1 MLKALVF
8 LVTTGFCW
16 VAVGAV
22 VGLIGRR
29 GLNLLYYQIICSAL
43 SLVISLVI
51 GLCSPS
57 QLIPP
62 EGISAS
68 TWFWVVA
75 GSLANGV
82 FNYLMIQFMGL
93 AMKKGPN
100 AVVWATIQSGLIYP
114 FFMGW
119 LVFHEK
125 MSTCRIVGIVLIVA
139 SVILYAAR
147 GKADKAAATLR
158 LGPSPSPSP
167 PPVIAWLVPSLLGML
182 CCGINQCGGNLPS
195 YLERGQDFP
204 SIFRTLLLN
213 VGGLLGCLGGIL
225 WGGFRGRW
233 PARPR
238 KGELLRLTIYCVS
251 VMSVSYTSNILFMF
265 PGLDALKNLGRGP
278 LGYPIMVCS
287 CIIGFFPYGLFVLRE
302 KINPIQAIGA
312 AVGVAGIILGCL

>member
-1 MLKALVF
+1 MLKALIF

-43 SLVISLVI
+43 SLVISLSI
-51 GLCSPS
+51 GFFFPDK
-57 QLIPP
+57 LIPP

-68 TWFWVVA
+68 TWFWVIA

-82 FNYLMIQFMGL
+82 FNYLMIKFMGL

-125 MSTCRIVGIVLIVA
+125 MSACRIAGIVLIVA

-147 GKADKAAATLR
+147 GKASGKSDAPSA
-158 LGPSPSPSP
+158 SPSETGG
-167 PPVIAWLVPSLLGML
+167 VTAWLLPALLGML

-204 SIFRTLLLN
+204 SVFRALFLH

-225 WGGFRGRW
+225 WGGFRGKW
-233 PARPR
+233 PDKPR
-238 KGELLRLTIYCVS
+238 KGELLRLTIYCAS
-251 VMSVSYTSNILFMF
+251 VLSVSYTANILFMF

-302 KINPIQAIGA
+302 KINPIQAVGA
-312 AVGVAGIILGCL
+312 VVGIAGIILGCL